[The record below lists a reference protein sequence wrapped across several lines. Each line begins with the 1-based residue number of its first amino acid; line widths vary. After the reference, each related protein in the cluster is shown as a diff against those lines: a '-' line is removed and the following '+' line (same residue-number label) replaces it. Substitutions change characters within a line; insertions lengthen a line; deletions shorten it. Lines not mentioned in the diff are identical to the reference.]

1 MAERGGTPD
10 TFDEVVEVEV
20 EVDVEVEEDDD
31 TAVEDAEVDLE
42 ANPADALEQSRAV
55 PVDEDEYR

>member
-20 EVDVEVEEDDD
+20 EADDD

-42 ANPADALEQSRAV
+42 ANPADALEQSRTV

>member
-10 TFDEVVEVEV
+10 TFDEV
-20 EVDVEVEEDDD
+20 EVDVEVEGDDD